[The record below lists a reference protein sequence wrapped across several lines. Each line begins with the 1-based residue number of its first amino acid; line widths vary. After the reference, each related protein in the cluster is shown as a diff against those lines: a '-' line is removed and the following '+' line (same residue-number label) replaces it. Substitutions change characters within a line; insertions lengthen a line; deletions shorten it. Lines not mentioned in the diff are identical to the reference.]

1 MADETAN
8 LMLPYLLASQAQKH
22 VTVNE
27 SLARLD
33 GLVQLAVQS
42 RTITAQP
49 GGPAEGARYILPEDA
64 TGAAWAGKPAGRVAH
79 YHDGVWDFIAP
90 KPGFVAFCV
99 VEAALLFFDGAT
111 WRFVASLVDAILNA
125 EIFALG
131 GETDLGTPF
140 YARLGKALFTAK
152 LAADGGDGDL
162 RVILNKEAVGDSG
175 SLLFQ
180 TNFSGRAEIGLT
192 GDDDLHVKV
201 SSDGAVWIEALK
213 ITHDTGVA
221 ALPKG
226 AAVGAL
232 NGGPLAGFRNR
243 LINGDFQINQR
254 AFAGGALAAGLYG
267 HDRWKAGASGANI
280 SLSGKT
286 LTLNSGAIVQIME
299 APDLASAQVTVSVE
313 DLATRD
319 LTVTLAASGSG
330 SGSVSGDIA
339 HGAGRCGVTL
349 IVPATATGNISL
361 EIAPKSGVAGAPVF
375 RKVQAEPG
383 AFATPFE
390 FRPAATEKALAQRYY
405 CEIYGPALNAD
416 FAPSAVINEFITSPF
431 PAPMRA
437 TPTATLATVS
447 LSLNVAGGYP
457 TLTPLDDARA
467 RVQVQNASAARCLL
481 GFTGNHKFTAEL

>member
-8 LMLPYLLASQAQKH
+8 LALPYLLASQAQKH

-27 SLARLD
+27 SLTRLD

-42 RTITAQP
+42 RTITVQP
-49 GGPAEGARYILPEDA
+49 GAPDEGVRYILPEDA

-79 YHDGVWDFIAP
+79 YHDGIWEFIAP
-90 KPGFVAFCV
+90 RPGFVAFCA
-99 VEAALLFFDGAT
+99 EEQALLFFDGVN
-111 WRFVASLVDAILNA
+111 WRFVATLVDAILNA

-131 GETDLGTPF
+131 GETDAATPF

-162 RVILNKEAVGDSG
+162 RVILNKEAVGDNG

-201 SSDGAVWIEALK
+201 SSDGTAWIEALK
-213 ITHDTGVA
+213 IARDTGIA
-221 ALPKG
+221 TLPKG
-226 AAVGAL
+226 GAL
-232 NGGPLAGFRNR
+232 ASLNDGPLAGFRNR

-254 AFAGGALAAGLYG
+254 AFAGGALAAGVYG
-267 HDRWKAGASGANI
+267 FDRWKAGAGGASL
-280 SLSGKT
+280 SLSGNT
-286 LTLNSGAIVQIME
+286 LTLTSGAIAQIME
-299 APDLASAQVTVSVE
+299 SPDLAGAQVTVSVE

-330 SGSVSGDIA
+330 SGSVSGDIVQ
-339 HGAGRCGVTL
+339 GTGRCGVTL
-349 IVPATATGNISL
+349 TVPATATGHVSL
-361 EIAPKSGVAGAPVF
+361 QIAPKSGGAGAPTF
-375 RKVQAEPG
+375 KKAQAEPG

-390 FRPAATEKALAQRYY
+390 FRPAATEKVLAQRYY
-405 CEIYGPALNAD
+405 CEVAGGALNAD
-416 FAPSAVINEFITSPF
+416 FAQTAIINEFLFCSF

-437 TPTATLATVS
+437 TPTATMASIATS
-447 LSLNVAGGYP
+447 SNVAAGYP
-457 TLTPLDDARA
+457 VLAALDEARA
-467 RVQVQNASAARCLL
+467 RIQVQNASAARCYV
-481 GFTGNHKFTAEL
+481 GFSGNHKFSAEL